1 MIVNL
6 PWNVSEDSTSLTSIN
21 LPHYPYLVSTKEE
34 PYVMS
39 REEIIMRLE
48 AALYDKDWDAVELI
62 LEDLRVVEED
72 IDQWSETWDD

>member
-6 PWNVSEDSTSLTSIN
+6 PWNVDENSTSLTSIN
-21 LPHYPYLVSTKEE
+21 LSHYPYLVSTKEE

-72 IDQWSETWDD
+72 IDQWSETWDN